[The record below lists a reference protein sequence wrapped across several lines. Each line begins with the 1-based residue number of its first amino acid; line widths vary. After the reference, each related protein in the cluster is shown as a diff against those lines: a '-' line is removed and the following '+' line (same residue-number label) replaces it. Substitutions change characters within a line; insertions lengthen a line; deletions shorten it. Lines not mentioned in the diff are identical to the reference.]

1 MLEQVPSPYLF
12 PGAGSRH
19 KMGALLSKQV
29 ADLVEAEVGVRLT
42 AHQFRHLAGF
52 LYLKAHPGGHEVVRS
67 LLGHKSIETTIL
79 STRAW
84 KQPPRS
90 GTTTVIA
97 SAAPR
102 WFGGQPREDRGRAP
116 WLTPRLRASRRVAGA

>member
-90 GTTTVIA
+90 A
-97 SAAPR
+97 LRPSHRQAPR
-102 WFGGQPREDRGRAP
+102 RDGSGHQAAEDRGRAN
-116 WLTPRLRASRRVAGA
+116 G